1 MVRHL
6 ATVEHERRVTQ
17 IGAKLFDLTWPLH
30 GLRMSDRRLLAL
42 AAVVHDVGRAIDDRT
57 HPEQGAR
64 MLLEDRALPLS
75 GGERRALAYLTRYH
89 RGKVPQP
96 GTDSILRRGDDAQRL
111 RGVLALL
118 RAADALD
125 GRSIESPRLVFAL
138 LGRRLHVTCY
148 LDSVT
153 DKARRVYTR
162 RKKFRLLEEWLD
174 CDVDID
180 VVQADALL
188 LVA

>member
-1 MVRHL
+1 MLRHL
-6 ATVEHERRVTQ
+6 GSIEHERRVVQ
-17 IGAKLFDLTWPLH
+17 ISGKLFDLTWPLH
-30 GLRMSDRRLLAL
+30 GLRMPDRRLLAL
-42 AAVVHDVGRAIDDRT
+42 AAVVHDVGRAIDDPT

-64 MLLEDRALPLS
+64 MLLEERALPIS
-75 GGERRALAYLTRYH
+75 GTERRALAYLTRYH
-89 RGKVPQP
+89 RGKVPQV
-96 GTDSILRRGDDAQRL
+96 GDDGILRRGDDADRL

-148 LDSVT
+148 LDSMSE
-153 DKARRVYTR
+153 KARRVYSR
-162 RKKFRLLEEWLD
+162 RKKFRMLEEWLD
-174 CDVDID
+174 CDVQID
-180 VVQADALL
+180 VVQAEALL